1 VAGSIEGTIGLLG
14 ILLGGAHPQGGEG
27 EGTGEEPTKK
37 SPAEGPL
44 VEAAPGEFV
53 SFVLFS

>member
-14 ILLGGAHPQGGEG
+14 ILLGGASEGGEG
-27 EGTGEEPTKK
+27 EGTGEEPAKK